1 MAKTTRAGYKEI
13 GRYRNYKL
21 HEYIRKDKK
30 KPRFIALSFNLLS
43 IPDGELMAEDNNSVV
58 DLKIKIRES
67 ELGSWGPGYLT
78 GYPFM
83 AKGSEE
89 EKYMGI
95 IFGKYT
101 ERQYSTHLPKFG
113 ARIVLDQDPWMV
125 VLEGDT
131 VAEMRKKIRE
141 YKKGEI

>member
-1 MAKTTRAGYKEI
+1 
-13 GRYRNYKL
+13 
-21 HEYIRKDKK
+21 
-30 KPRFIALSFNLLS
+30 
-43 IPDGELMAEDNNSVV
+43 MAEDNNSVV